1 VHAVVWRYRVVPG
14 READFEALYGADG
27 DWVRLFRR
35 SDDYLGTDL
44 YRDATHPGAYLTIDR
59 WSARA
64 AYDAFLQVARE
75 DYETLDAR
83 GDALTVEETRLGV
96 LFDAAAPQIG

>member
-1 VHAVVWRYRVVPG
+1 MHAVLWRYRVAPG
-14 READFEALYGADG
+14 HEAAFEALYGADG

-44 YRDATHPGAYLTIDR
+44 FRDTTQPGVYLTIDR

-64 AYDAFLQVARE
+64 AYDAFLQVARD
-75 DYETLDAR
+75 DYATLDAR

-96 LFDAAAPQIG
+96 LFDAP

>member
-1 VHAVVWRYRVVPG
+1 MHAVVWRYRVTPG
-14 READFEALYGADG
+14 REAEFEALYGADG

-35 SDDYLGTDL
+35 SDDYVGTEF
-44 YRDATHPGAYLTIDR
+44 YRDAAQPGAYLTIDR

-64 AYDAFLQVARE
+64 AYDAFLDVARE
-75 DYETLDAR
+75 DYATLEAR

-96 LFDAAAPQIG
+96 LFDAR

>member
-1 VHAVVWRYRVVPG
+1 MHAVVWRYRVAAG
-14 READFEALYGADG
+14 REAEFEALYGADG

-35 SDDYLGTDL
+35 SGDFLGTDL
-44 YRDATHPGAYLTIDR
+44 YRDATQGDVYLSIDR

-64 AYDAFLQVARE
+64 AYDAFLQAARE
-75 DYETLDAR
+75 DYATLDAR

-96 LFDAAAPQIG
+96 LFDADR

>member
-1 VHAVVWRYRVVPG
+1 MHAVVWRYRVAAG
-14 READFEALYGADG
+14 REAEFEALYGADG

-44 YRDATHPGAYLTIDR
+44 YRDATRGDVYLSIDR

-64 AYDAFLQVARE
+64 AYDAFLQATRE
-75 DYETLDAR
+75 DYATLDAR

-96 LFDAAAPQIG
+96 LFDADR